1 MPRFVVNPVPEMV
14 SQRLVPALN
23 FKPMIYAIDPT
34 CGRYC
39 LKALLKYWIEV
50 KQHVRVTDGGLMLP
64 RPVKPTNWKWL
75 SLSDWLD
82 LDTYDPHWI
91 GYDPMRD
98 FQQADNF
105 LVQGSKPD
113 SLASWKTHLENNGP
127 TILSGKLG
135 AASVGHYIL
144 LIGADTDTAN
154 FVFKDPLTGDDQKE
168 EAFATMQPRIDNEI
182 VYGDDGKMG
191 NLPAVVGNRIQI

>member
-50 KQHVRVTDGGLMLP
+50 KQHVRVSDSGLLLP
-64 RPVKPTNWKWL
+64 RPPKPGLKSWVTLGDWVDISKW
-75 SLSDWLD
+75 
-82 LDTYDPHWI
+82 DPHWI
-91 GYDPMRD
+91 AYDPMKD
-98 FQQADNF
+98 FQHADNF
-105 LVQGSKPD
+105 LVQGSKPGNIGG
-113 SLASWKTHLENNGP
+113 WKTHLENNGP
-127 TILSGKLG
+127 TILSGPLG

-144 LIGADTDTAN
+144 LIGADTDN
-154 FVFKDPLTGDDQKE
+154 PGFIYKDPLTGDVEKE
-168 EAFATMQPRIDNEI
+168 ESFASMQSRIDDEI
-182 VYGDDGKMG
+182 VYGDDGKMA
-191 NLPAVVGNRIQI
+191 NLPAVVGNKIQL